1 MEKKNTG
8 FFAAVFITLIL
19 MALTAFLFFFLSNPE
34 SRGTNFYVAF
44 IYLLFLELI
53 SGLYLS
59 FVYTSSSELR
69 TRGMWDFFFILGL
82 IISSYAIVGLIT
94 VILFAVL
101 NMIVATS
108 KVLITA
114 VVIETALF
122 LIAGALTYFIKGR
135 SSAFD

>member
-1 MEKKNTG
+1 MEKRISG
-8 FFAAVFITLIL
+8 FFAAIVITLVL
-19 MALTAFLFFFLSNPE
+19 MGLTAFLFFFLSNPE
-34 SRGTNFYVAF
+34 SRGINFYVAF

-94 VILFAVL
+94 VILFAIL
-101 NMIVATS
+101 NMIVTTS

-114 VVIETALF
+114 VVIETAVF
-122 LIAGALTYFIKGR
+122 LIVGAFAYFLKGR
-135 SSAFD
+135 SGAFD